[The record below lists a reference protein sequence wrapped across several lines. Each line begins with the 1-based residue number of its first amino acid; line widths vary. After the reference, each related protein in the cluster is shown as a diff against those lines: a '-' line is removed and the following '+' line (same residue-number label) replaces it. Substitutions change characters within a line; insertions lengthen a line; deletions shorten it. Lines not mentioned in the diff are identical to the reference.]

1 MEQDQKTRD
10 VYAIAANKIIEHLEK
25 GTIPWR
31 KPWTDAGLPQNLI
44 SKTPYRGINVWLLS
58 ACGYS
63 RNYFLTFK
71 QIKELGGRVKKD
83 EKAHVVLF
91 WKWVKKD
98 KAKDTDT
105 TSDTGEANDRKNMQP
120 LLRYYLVFNIDQCI
134 GIPETSIPIVS
145 RPNEPLLACEQV
157 LDDMPLVPVIE
168 HKEQRAYYSPIE
180 DIINMPRMDTFVS
193 SEKYYTT
200 LFHELCHATGH
211 TSRLNR
217 KEVMS
222 KDSFGSEPYSIEEL
236 TAEIG
241 ASYLSSH
248 TGIVLDDFADNA
260 AYISGWLDVLKNDK
274 RFIIY
279 ASAQAQRAAE
289 YILNTPKPEPAI
301 VQSESLAHV

>member
-10 VYAIAANKIIEHLEK
+10 VYAIATNKIIEHLEK

-44 SKTPYRGINVWLLS
+44 SKKPYLGINVWLLA
-58 ACGYS
+58 ACGYA

-71 QIKELGGRVKKD
+71 QVKELGGRVKKD
-83 EKAHVVLF
+83 EKAHLVLF

-98 KAKDTDT
+98 RATDT
-105 TSDTGEANDRKNMQP
+105 HQDTGEANDRKNMKP

-180 DIINMPRMDTFVS
+180 DIITMPRMDTFVS

-200 LFHELCHATGH
+200 LFHELVHSTGH
-211 TSRLNR
+211 TRRLNR

-222 KDSFGSEPYSIEEL
+222 SDKFGSEPYSIEEL

-248 TGIVLDDFADNA
+248 TGIVLDDFADNV

-279 ASAQAQRAAE
+279 ASAQAQRAVE
-289 YILNTPKPEPAI
+289 YILNIPKPEQAI
-301 VQSESLAHV
+301 VETEGLAQV

>member
-10 VYAIAANKIIEHLEK
+10 VYAIATNQIIEHLEK

-31 KPWTDAGLPQNLI
+31 QPWTDAGLPQNLI
-44 SKTPYRGINVWLLS
+44 SKKPYRGINVWLLA

-83 EKAHVVLF
+83 EKAHMVLF

-98 KAKDTDT
+98 KATDT
-105 TSDTGEANDRKNMQP
+105 PQDTGEAIDKPKMKP

-200 LFHELCHATGH
+200 LFHELVHSTGH
-211 TSRLNR
+211 TRRLNR

-222 KDSFGSEPYSIEEL
+222 KDAFGSEQYSIEEL

-260 AYISGWLDVLKNDK
+260 SYISGWLDVLKKDK

-279 ASAQAQRAAE
+279 ASAQAQRATE
-289 YILNTPKPEPAI
+289 FILNTVPQK
-301 VQSESLAHV
+301 SEQNIQTSEAVLY

>member
-1 MEQDQKTRD
+1 MEQTEPKTRD
-10 VYAIAANKIIEHLEK
+10 VYAIATNKIIEHLEK
-25 GTIPWR
+25 GTVPWR

-44 SKTPYRGINVWLLS
+44 SKKPYRGINVWLL
-58 ACGYS
+58 AMCGYS

-71 QIKELGGRVKKD
+71 QVKELGGSVKKD
-83 EKAHVVLF
+83 EKGHIVLF

-98 KAKDTDT
+98 KATDT
-105 TSDTGEANDRKNMQP
+105 NQETEEANDKQNMKP

-145 RPNEPLLACEQV
+145 RPNQPLVECENI
-157 LDDMPLVPVIE
+157 LDAMPLVPVVE
-168 HKEQRAYYSPIE
+168 HKEQQAYYSPIK

-200 LFHELCHATGH
+200 LFHELVHSTGH
-211 TSRLNR
+211 TKRLNR

-222 KDSFGSEPYSIEEL
+222 KDTFGSEQYSIEEL

-260 AYISGWLDVLKNDK
+260 SYISGWLGVLKKDK

-279 ASAQAQRAAE
+279 ASAQAQRATE
-289 YILNTPKPEPAI
+289 FILNQSAPENTSVPTEVKAY
-301 VQSESLAHV
+301 A

>member
-10 VYAIAANKIIEHLEK
+10 VYAIATNKIIEHLEK

-31 KPWTDAGLPQNLI
+31 QPWTDAGLPQNLI
-44 SKTPYRGINVWLLS
+44 SKKPYRGINVWLLA

-83 EKAHVVLF
+83 EKAHMVLF

-98 KAKDTDT
+98 KATDT
-105 TSDTGEANDRKNMQP
+105 PQDTGEAIDKPKMKP

-200 LFHELCHATGH
+200 LFHELVHSTGH
-211 TSRLNR
+211 TRRLNR

-222 KDSFGSEPYSIEEL
+222 KDTFGSEQYSIEEL

-248 TGIVLDDFADNA
+248 TGIVLDEFADNA
-260 AYISGWLDVLKNDK
+260 AYISGWLDVLKKDK
-274 RFIIY
+274 RFIVY
-279 ASAQAQRAAE
+279 ACAQAQRAAE
-289 YILNTPKPEPAI
+289 FILNTSKPEPVI
-301 VQSESLAHV
+301 KQTESLVEA

>member
-1 MEQDQKTRD
+1 MEQQDQKTRD
-10 VYAIAANKIIEHLEK
+10 VYAIATNKIIEHLEK
-25 GTIPWR
+25 GTVPWR
-31 KPWTDAGLPQNLI
+31 QPWTDAGLPQNLI
-44 SKTPYRGINVWLLS
+44 SQKPYRGINVWLL
-58 ACGYS
+58 AMCGYP
-63 RNYFLTFK
+63 RNYFLSFK
-71 QIKELGGRVKKD
+71 QVKELGGSVKKD
-83 EKAHVVLF
+83 EKAHIVLF

-98 KAKDTDT
+98 KTKDTDT
-105 TSDTGEANDRKNMQP
+105 HQDTGEANDRKNMKP

-145 RPNEPLLACEQV
+145 RPNEPLIACEKV
-157 LDDMPLVPVIE
+157 LDDMPLVPLIE

-200 LFHELCHATGH
+200 LFHELVHSTGH
-211 TSRLNR
+211 SSRLNR

-222 KDSFGSEPYSIEEL
+222 KDAFGSEQYSIEEL

-260 AYISGWLDVLKNDK
+260 AYISGWLDVLKKDK

-279 ASAQAQRAAE
+279 ASAQAQRATEFILDQIQRETAAQTE
-289 YILNTPKPEPAI
+289 EKAYI
-301 VQSESLAHV
+301 